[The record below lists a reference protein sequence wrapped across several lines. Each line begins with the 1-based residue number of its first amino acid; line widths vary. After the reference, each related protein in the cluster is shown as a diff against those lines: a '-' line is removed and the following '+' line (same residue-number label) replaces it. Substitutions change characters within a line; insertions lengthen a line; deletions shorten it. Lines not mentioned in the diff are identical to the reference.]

1 MLTIYNVGSFD
12 DSIQQHNY
20 CLKYISSYNT
30 FSFTYCLQKQSSMW
44 QYIVYHAVFRSV
56 LILYSE
62 QSKRQKADRGGRIAK
77 KEKNECKKERKLP
90 AHAVFGSV
98 HAALH
103 TDAHGDDC
111 VRLFKS
117 VNT

>member
-44 QYIVYHAVFRSV
+44 QYRVYHAVFSSV

-77 KEKNECKKERKLP
+77 KEKKRMQEREETP
-90 AHAVFGSV
+90 SSCCFWVSACS
-98 HAALH
+98 AAYRCTRRQLC
-103 TDAHGDDC
+103 D
-111 VRLFKS
+111 S
-117 VNT
+117 